1 MHGKLYVLEIYN
13 TIACVLCCFSCV
25 RLFAT
30 LWTIAQQ
37 ALLSMGFS
45 RQEYWSGL
53 PCPPPGIFPTQGSN
67 PHLLGLRHWQAG
79 SPQRT
84 MRWLNVI
91 SNSTDVS
98 LSKLRETVKDR
109 EVCHAAVQGVAKS
122 LIWLSDWTTTTLFNT
137 AFLHQIITMEF
148 FWWVIYSHDILLPPW
163 KNP

>member
-1 MHGKLYVLEIYN
+1 MPQGKKKKKKKKSSKSMHGKLYVLEIYN

-98 LSKLRETVKDR
+98 LSKLREIVKDR

-122 LIWLSDWTTTTLFNT
+122 LI
-137 AFLHQIITMEF
+137 
-148 FWWVIYSHDILLPPW
+148 
-163 KNP
+163 